1 MKYSLLLDWR
11 RVLVYSHRWLGIAG
25 GVLFAAWFASG
36 VVMMYA
42 RMPRLTPEER
52 LMRAP
57 GLDLTAARVAPA
69 EATQAL
75 SRTPDRVRVGMLGA
89 RPVYRL
95 HDGRQWT
102 TVFADTGE
110 QLSTLDA
117 AGAVAIARAFAPEHA
132 STLRHDARVAE
143 PDQWTLQIRALLPA
157 HRIALE
163 DSHYTVLYVSEQSG
177 EVVLKTTRTARTWG
191 YLGAVV
197 HWIYFT
203 PIRRHSAFW
212 TQLMIWTSIA
222 GCILTVL
229 GIAWGVWRY
238 SPSSRFRL
246 RRRHAHSPYA
256 GWMRWHHYAGL
267 IFGIATLTWVFSGLL
282 SMNPWD
288 WSPGTGASE
297 QQRRGVSGGPLALDA
312 VSLDQLRTAAQRL
325 GAVFPIKELEILRF
339 RGEEYALAYRA
350 PAMSSPAPARLG
362 EPDEALASRIPL
374 EHRLV
379 SLGALHAAPFTE
391 FDEPSLSSAAADA
404 MPGIAPED
412 VVRLHEYDA
421 YYYDRQ
427 GALPLPVV
435 RVRYRDA
442 VGTWLYLSPARGEIL
457 RKEERRTR
465 LNRWIYHGLHSL
477 DFPGLY
483 RQRPLWD
490 VVVIVL
496 SIGGVVVSLSSA
508 PAALRRLRRH
518 WRRVR
523 RWAR

>member
-1 MKYSLLLDWR
+1 VRLDWR

-36 VVMMYA
+36 IVMMYA

-57 GLDLTAARVAPA
+57 ALDLLTARTSPLEAAR
-69 EATQAL
+69 AL
-75 SRTPDRVRVGMLGA
+75 SRPLDRMRVGMLGS
-89 RPVYRL
+89 RPVYRFY
-95 HDGRQWT
+95 DGRQWT

-110 QLSTLDA
+110 RLGALDA
-117 AGAVAIARAFAPEHA
+117 SMAVAIARTFAPEHA
-132 STLRHDARVAE
+132 STLRHQARVVE

-157 HRIALE
+157 HRIAL
-163 DSHYTVLYVSEQSG
+163 DDPDHTVLYVSEQSA
-177 EVVLKTTRTARTWG
+177 EVVLKTTRAARTWG

-203 PIRRHSAFW
+203 PIRRHSGLW
-212 TQLMIWTSIA
+212 VELIIWTSIA
-222 GCILTVL
+222 GCILTVF

-267 IFGIATLTWVFSGLL
+267 IFGTATLTWVFSGLL

-288 WSPGTGASE
+288 WVPGTAASS
-297 QQRRGVSGGPLALDA
+297 QQRGGVSGGPLVLESVTLDE
-312 VSLDQLRTAAQRL
+312 LRTALQRL
-325 GAVFPIKELEILRF
+325 SAVFPVKEIELLRF
-339 RGEEYALAYRA
+339 RGEEYALAYRP
-350 PAMSSPAPARLG
+350 PALGSPAPARLG
-362 EPDEALASRIPL
+362 DPGESLASRIPL

-379 SLGALHAAPFTE
+379 SVADPHAAPFTE
-391 FDEPSLSSAAADA
+391 FDHASLSSAAAAA
-404 MPGIAPED
+404 MPTTPIED
-412 VVRLHEYDA
+412 AVLLHEYDA

-465 LNRWIYHGLHSL
+465 INRWIYHGLHSL
-477 DFPGLY
+477 DFPWLY

-496 SIGGVVVSLSSA
+496 SVGGVVVSLSSA

-518 WRRVR
+518 LRRAR